1 MCEASQLRS
10 FAASQLRRHIFS
22 KDKKELFIINDVG
35 LSVPSQN
42 RGPEE
47 ETILNFEY
55 TGWVKILYSLLSND
69 VELTL
74 ALELNLDLW
83 RIIFLLNCLILFLE
97 LSELD
102 SLWK

>member
-1 MCEASQLRS
+1 MSCARMSCARLRRVEATFPTPLDSWRVIVIGAQQRSSLWEGIYNLRLFLKMCAKLRS

-55 TGWVKILYSLLSND
+55 TG
-69 VELTL
+69 
-74 ALELNLDLW
+74 
-83 RIIFLLNCLILFLE
+83 
-97 LSELD
+97 
-102 SLWK
+102 